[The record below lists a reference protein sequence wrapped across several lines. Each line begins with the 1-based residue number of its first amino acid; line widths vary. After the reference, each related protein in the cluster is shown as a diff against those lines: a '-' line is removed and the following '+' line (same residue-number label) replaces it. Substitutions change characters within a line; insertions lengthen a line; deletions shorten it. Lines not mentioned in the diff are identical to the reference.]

1 MSLPN
6 FVPQLSPEM
15 LDTSCSSVPL
25 FCFSAFVDNVKQDN
39 PLKKG
44 WGSMTWKKA
53 VFIWEE
59 EKTEVV
65 IVWEVFLFACFFY
78 FGKNN

>member
-1 MSLPN
+1 
-6 FVPQLSPEM
+6 
-15 LDTSCSSVPL
+15 
-25 FCFSAFVDNVKQDN
+25 
-39 PLKKG
+39 
-44 WGSMTWKKA
+44 MTWKKA

-78 FGKNN
+78 FGEKQLSNSWEYNQWSGGSCYA